1 MDTISRLRFDPITPH
16 TGAVA
21 SEIDLARPLSSATA
35 AAIRQAVMD
44 HGVVFF
50 RNQDLTQDQMAA
62 FMQNFG
68 TLEEDPF
75 SVPSPEP
82 LSPREHVREL
92 VTMPTS
98 KATAVW
104 HIDSTIAP
112 EPSSFLSLRALEL
125 PETGGGDTCWGSM
138 IAAYEGLSPP
148 LRDLADRLFA
158 EHTAFKVI
166 PLMDPGSYGYVHGDM
181 RTVHPVVRV
190 HPQSGR
196 RALFVN
202 ELWTER
208 LVDMAPHESEGL
220 LALLYAHARRP
231 EYTMRWRWQ
240 RNDIAVWDNRSFQ
253 HYAVRDYTERRVME
267 KTNIA
272 GDRPFGPTSR
282 T

>member
-1 MDTISRLRFDPITPH
+1 MATLSRLRFDPITPH

-21 SEIDLARPLSSATA
+21 SEIDLAEPLSPETV
-35 AAIRQAVMD
+35 AAIRQAVIER
-44 HGVVFF
+44 GVVFF
-50 RNQDLTQDQMAA
+50 RNQNLTQDQLAD

-68 TLEEDPF
+68 LLQADPF
-75 SVPSPEP
+75 SVAPPEP
-82 LSPREHVREL
+82 LPPREHVREL

-112 EPSSFLSLRALEL
+112 EPSSFLLLRALEL
-125 PETGGGDTCWGSM
+125 PPSGGGDTCWGSM
-138 IAAYEGLSPP
+138 IAAYDELSPP

-158 EHTAFKVI
+158 EHSAFRVI
-166 PLMDPGSYGYVHGDM
+166 PLMEPGSYGYVHGDM
-181 RTVHPVVRV
+181 RTVHPVVRI
-190 HPQSGR
+190 HPESGR

-208 LVDMAPHESEGL
+208 LIDVAPHESEGL

-253 HYAVRDYTERRVME
+253 HYAVRDYTERRVLQ
-267 KTNIA
+267 KINVA
-272 GDRPFGPTSR
+272 GDRPFGPTAR